1 VRFDRINLTNKRN
14 RSRGNPGGG
23 DEEERRRT
31 MKTKAGKRKYKIEFR
46 QTETFVVD
54 LYAKDAKQAE
64 KLAQEKW
71 NGGKYYETGDC
82 GVELHCVYDVTNTD
96 DPFDPIS

>member
-1 VRFDRINLTNKRN
+1 MRFDRINLTNGTAAGSILAVGMK
-14 RSRGNPGGG
+14 
-23 DEEERRRT
+23 ERRRT
-31 MKTKAGKRKYKIEFR
+31 MKAKAGKRKYKIEFK
-46 QTETFVVD
+46 QTETFVID